1 MSSYKSTVL
10 IECTNIILLFRLPL
24 NFGQLLFKVWID
36 IINEASHYLIKL
48 TPTQHTYGKIIITT
62 TIIYVFLYCSL
73 FSIAL
78 FSLLL
83 TFLYCFFFS
92 CSLFSMVGYT
102 WNQPYKGFNQLIKCI
117 KSLIYL
123 YFGYASIPINLTF
136 SAWFFSLPLYISPS
150 TFLFLSLLLSII
162 LFGVSNGRFRPCF
175 VIMLYLFFPL
185 ISE

>member
-1 MSSYKSTVL
+1 MIYLPSVGKKLLSERIYTGYPLSFIAIHNIFLIYYFNSMSSYKSTVL

-24 NFGQLLFKVWID
+24 NFGQVFFLKVWID
-36 IINEASHYLIKL
+36 VLNEASHYLIKL

-102 WNQPYKGFNQLIKCI
+102 WNQPYKGFNQFIKCI

-123 YFGYASIPINLTF
+123 YFM
-136 SAWFFSLPLYISPS
+136 
-150 TFLFLSLLLSII
+150 
-162 LFGVSNGRFRPCF
+162 
-175 VIMLYLFFPL
+175 VIMLYLYFFC
-185 ISE
+185 IDE